1 MANETYINKGTA
13 LLINGEA
20 GANYAWSIEGVANG
34 AGRISAQIDLGAA
47 PRAEWYEWSCE
58 TQFQATPT
66 QYAGLELYLAF
77 APDHDATQIDGDSGQ
92 ADAAVTDGDVR
103 YNLVPIGVVVSENAA
118 ASEKCVRSGIFR
130 ATMRY
135 VSIVGWNSSGAAIN
149 ATDTVTRFDMRPV
162 YNVPGA

>member
-1 MANETYINKGTA
+1 MANENYINKGTA

-47 PRAEWYEWSCE
+47 PRPEWYEWSCE

-66 QYAGLELYLAF
+66 QYAGLELYIAR
-77 APDHDATQIDGDSGQ
+77 APDHDATQVDGDQGQ
-92 ADAAVTDGDVR
+92 ADAAVSDGDVR
-103 YNLVPIGVVVSENAA
+103 QNLQFIGTVVSENAA
-118 ASEKCVRSGIFR
+118 ASEKCVKSGRFR
-130 ATMRY
+130 TTMRY
-135 VSIVGWNSSGAAIN
+135 VSIVGWNSSGASIN
-149 ATDTVTRFDMRPV
+149 ATDTVTRFDLRPV